1 MRGDGVEVM
10 TLQIVEQIEDVR
22 RAVNTVRSAGARVG
36 FVPTMGALHAGHVS
50 LMQRARQE
58 CEFVVASIFVNPTQ
72 FGPKEDLA
80 KYPRPFAADVELCRG
95 ADVGLIFHPSP
106 EVVYPP
112 GFATKVDVSGLSS
125 LWEGAHRPGHFCGVT
140 TVVMKLLN
148 IVQADVTYFGRKDFQ
163 QQLIIKRMCRDL
175 DWPYAIQTCPTLR
188 DPDGLAMSSRNVYLS
203 PSERQSGLAL
213 SQALFHL
220 RDQIQSGNHDLLQL
234 KTEMRQILDAKPGV
248 VVDYAVI
255 IDSDTLAEAT
265 QYQPGLTAAIA
276 ARVGTT
282 RLIDNIELP

>member
-1 MRGDGVEVM
+1 MN
-10 TLQIVEQIEDVR
+10 LQVVEQIDEVR
-22 RAVNTVRSAGARVG
+22 QAVQQARRQGARIG

-50 LMQRARQE
+50 LMQEARRE
-58 CEFVVASIFVNPTQ
+58 CEFVVVSIFVNPTQ
-72 FGPKEDLA
+72 FGPKEDLS
-80 KYPRPFAADVELCRG
+80 KYPRPFATDVEMCRH
-95 ADVGLIFHPSP
+95 ADARLVFHPQP
-106 EVVYPP
+106 QTIYPQ
-112 GFATKVDVSGLSS
+112 GFTTKVEVSGLSEV
-125 LWEGAHRPGHFCGVT
+125 WEGAHRPGHFNGVT

-203 PSERQSGLAL
+203 PTERQSGLSL
-213 SQALFHL
+213 SRALFHV
-220 RDQIQSGNHDLLQL
+220 RDQIKSGNHDLLQL
-234 KTEMRQILDAKPGV
+234 KTVMRRILDSTPGV

-255 IDSDTLAEAT
+255 MDSETLAEAT

>member
-1 MRGDGVEVM
+1 
-10 TLQIVEQIEDVR
+10 
-22 RAVNTVRSAGARVG
+22 
-36 FVPTMGALHAGHVS
+36 MGALHAGHVS
-50 LMQRARQE
+50 LIHAARRE
-58 CEFVVASIFVNPTQ
+58 CEFVVVSIFVNPTQ
-72 FGPKEDLA
+72 FGPHEDLA
-80 KYPRPFAADVELCRG
+80 KYPRPFAADVELCRQ
-95 ADVGLIFHPSP
+95 ADARLIFHPTP
-106 EVVYPP
+106 AVVYPP

-175 DWPYAIQTCPTLR
+175 DWPYEIQTCPTLR

-213 SQALFHL
+213 SRALFHV
-220 RDQIQSGNHDLLQL
+220 RDLIQSGTRDLLQL
-234 KTEMRQILDAKPGV
+234 KTELRRVLDETAGV
-248 VVDYAVI
+248 AVDYAAI
-255 IDSDTLAEAT
+255 IDSDTLQEAT
-265 QYQPGLTAAIA
+265 EYRAGLTAAIA